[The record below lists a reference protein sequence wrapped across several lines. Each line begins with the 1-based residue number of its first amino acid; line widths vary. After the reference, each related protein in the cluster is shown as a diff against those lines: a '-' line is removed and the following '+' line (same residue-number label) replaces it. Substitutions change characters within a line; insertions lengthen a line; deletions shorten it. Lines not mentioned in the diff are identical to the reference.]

1 MNTFTRREFLKTSS
15 AGVLMVSF
23 SLSVEAAA
31 TNKYGLRDPKDVNR
45 EVLDSWLSIDQ
56 NGKVTVFAG
65 KVDLGTGIKTALAQ
79 MAADE
84 LYVPFGSI
92 EMVMGDTATTP
103 DQWITGGAIS
113 ISQGGT
119 ELRQA
124 AANARQALLERASAK
139 WNIPVS
145 ELMIRDGVIFPVNN
159 PGQKVSYGSLIG
171 EGFKI
176 KVDTK
181 VPLKKYKVN
190 K

>member
-23 SLSVEAAA
+23 SLSVEAAP
-31 TNKYGLRDPKDVNR
+31 TNQYGLRDPKEVSR
-45 EVLDSWLSIDQ
+45 EAVDSWLSIDQ
-56 NGKVTVFAG
+56 NGKITIFSG
-65 KVDLGTGIKTALAQ
+65 KVDLGTGVKTALAQ

-124 AANARQALLERASAK
+124 AANARQALLERAAAK
-139 WNIPVS
+139 WQIPVS
-145 ELMIRDGVIFPVNN
+145 ELMVRDGVIFPISN
-159 PGQKVSYGSLIG
+159 PGQKATYGSLIG

-181 VPLKKYKVN
+181 VPL
-190 K
+190 